1 MTISPEE
8 IQAKQFH
15 VRFRGFDVD
24 EVDGFLE
31 QVAEHYLMALEEKR
45 TLTEQVETLRQE
57 INSLKNEEH
66 SFKDALIAGQK
77 VVDEM
82 KQRGRERAD
91 ELLSKARQEVKE
103 LKDAANQEIVE
114 LEGQVDELRAMQGKL
129 AADLRRVINNYLSGI
144 EQNIGGSTG
153 GVRPEDDEPREKAV
167 PSPDTTPD
175 PPLDLDDLY
184 EKIDLNADSQPGS
197 EMAADM
203 GLPDELPKAPATI
216 SLDVEEPDITM
227 PDLDNEIMFT
237 LEDPLDNE
245 EIDITIAGD
254 KKKDE

>member
-1 MTISPEE
+1 MSISPED
-8 IQAKQFH
+8 IQSKQFH

-57 INSLKNEEH
+57 VNSLKNEEH

-91 ELLSKARQEVKE
+91 DLLLKAREEVKE
-103 LKDAANQEIVE
+103 LKDAANLEIAE
-114 LEGQVDELRAMQGKL
+114 LEGRVDELRAMQGNL
-129 AADLRRVINNYLSGI
+129 AADLRRVIDNYLSGI
-144 EQNIGGSTG
+144 EQNIDGAPSREGA
-153 GVRPEDDEPREKAV
+153 EDNKPQEEVAA
-167 PSPDTTPD
+167 PDTTPD

-184 EKIDLNADSQPGS
+184 EKVDLGVDSPLTPGM
-197 EMAADM
+197 EADM

-216 SLDVEEPDITM
+216 SLDIEDSGITM
-227 PDLDNEIMFT
+227 PDLDDEIMFT

-245 EIDITIAGD
+245 EIDITIAGNE
-254 KKKDE
+254 KKNG

>member
-114 LEGQVDELRAMQGKL
+114 LEGRVDELRAMQGEL
-129 AADLRRVINNYLSGI
+129 AADLRRVIDNYLSGI
-144 EQNIGGSTG
+144 EQNIDGAPSR
-153 GVRPEDDEPREKAV
+153 VRPEDDESQEEV
-167 PSPDTTPD
+167 SVPDTTPD

-184 EKIDLNADSQPGS
+184 EKIDLSADSSPGS

-203 GLPDELPKAPATI
+203 GLPDELPKAPSTI
-216 SLDVEEPDITM
+216 SLDAEEPDITM

-254 KKKDE
+254 KKKDG

>member
-1 MTISPEE
+1 MTISPQD
-8 IQAKQFH
+8 IQSKQFH

-45 TLTEQVETLRQE
+45 TLAEQVETMRQE
-57 INSLKNEEH
+57 MNSLKNEEH
-66 SFKDALIAGQK
+66 SFKDAMIAGQK

-91 ELLSKARQEVKE
+91 ELLSQARQEVKE

-114 LEGQVDELRAMQGKL
+114 LEGRVDELRAMQGEL
-129 AADLRRVINNYLSGI
+129 AADLRRVIDNYLSGI
-144 EQNIGGSTG
+144 EENIDGAPSR
-153 GVRPEDDEPREKAV
+153 VRPEDDEPQEKTALA
-167 PSPDTTPD
+167 PDTTPD

-184 EKIDLNADSQPGS
+184 EKIDLSADSQSGS

-216 SLDVEEPDITM
+216 SLDVEESEITM

>member
-1 MTISPEE
+1 MTISPQD
-8 IQAKQFH
+8 IQSKQFH
-15 VRFRGFDVD
+15 IRFRGFDVD

-45 TLTEQVETLRQE
+45 LLSEQVETLRQE
-57 INSLKNEEH
+57 MKSLKNEEH

-103 LKDAANQEIVE
+103 LKDAANQEIAE
-114 LEGQVDELRAMQGKL
+114 LEGRVDELRAMQGEL
-129 AADLRRVINNYLSGI
+129 AADLRRVIDNYISGI
-144 EQNIGGSTG
+144 EQNIDGAPNR
-153 GVRPEDDEPREKAV
+153 VRAENNEPREEDA
-167 PSPDTTPD
+167 PAPDTTPD

-184 EKIDLNADSQPGS
+184 EKIDLNADSLPGS

-203 GLPDELPKAPATI
+203 GLPDELPKAPDTI
-216 SLDVEEPDITM
+216 SLDVEGPEMTM
-227 PDLDNEIMFT
+227 PDLDNEVMFT

-245 EIDITIAGD
+245 EIDISIAGD

>member
-1 MTISPEE
+1 MTISPED

-91 ELLSKARQEVKE
+91 DLLRKAREEVKE
-103 LKDAANQEIVE
+103 LKDAANREIAE
-114 LEGQVDELRAMQGKL
+114 LEGRVDELRAMQGEL
-129 AADLRRVINNYLSGI
+129 AADLRRVIDNYLSGI
-144 EQNIGGSTG
+144 EQNIDGASS
-153 GVRPEDDEPREKAV
+153 REAAEDDEPRAEETPAL
-167 PSPDTTPD
+167 DTTPD
-175 PPLDLDDLY
+175 SRLDLDDLY
-184 EKIDLNADSQPGS
+184 EKVDLSADSLLNS
-197 EMAADM
+197 EAAENM
-203 GLPDELPKAPATI
+203 GLPDELPKAPAAI
-216 SLDVEEPDITM
+216 SLDIEESDVTI

>member
-1 MTISPEE
+1 MTISPED

-57 INSLKNEEH
+57 INFLKNEEH

-91 ELLSKARQEVKE
+91 DLLLKAREEVKE
-103 LKDAANQEIVE
+103 LKDAANLEIAE
-114 LEGQVDELRAMQGKL
+114 LEGRVDELRAMQGEL
-129 AADLRRVINNYLSGI
+129 AADLRRVIDNYLSGI
-144 EQNIGGSTG
+144 EQNIDGAPSRAGA
-153 GVRPEDDEPREKAV
+153 EDDEPRAAA
-167 PSPDTTPD
+167 PDSTPD

-184 EKIDLNADSQPGS
+184 EKIDLGTDSSLSS
-197 EMAADM
+197 EMEADM

-216 SLDVEEPDITM
+216 SLDVDEPGITM

-245 EIDITIAGD
+245 EIDITIAGS
-254 KKKDE
+254 KKKDG

>member
-1 MTISPEE
+1 MTISPQD
-8 IQAKQFH
+8 IQSKQFH

-45 TLTEQVETLRQE
+45 TLTEQVETMRQE
-57 INSLKNEEH
+57 MNFLKNEEH

-91 ELLSKARQEVKE
+91 ELLSEARQEVKE
-103 LKDAANQEIVE
+103 LKDAANQEITE
-114 LEGQVDELRAMQGKL
+114 LEGRVDELRAMQGEL
-129 AADLRRVINNYLSGI
+129 AADLRRVIDDYLSGI
-144 EQNIGGSTG
+144 EQNIDGASSR
-153 GVRPEDDEPREKAV
+153 VRAEDDEPQEEENSA
-167 PSPDTTPD
+167 SDTTPD

-184 EKIDLNADSQPGS
+184 EKIDIADSQSGS

-216 SLDVEEPDITM
+216 SLDAEEPDITM

>member
-1 MTISPEE
+1 MTISPED
-8 IQAKQFH
+8 IQSKQFH

-91 ELLSKARQEVKE
+91 DLLVKAREEVEE
-103 LKDAANQEIVE
+103 LKDAANLEIAE
-114 LEGQVDELRAMQGKL
+114 LEGRVDELRAMQGKL
-129 AADLRRVINNYLSGI
+129 AADLRRVIDNYLSGI
-144 EQNIGGSTG
+144 EQNIDGAPSRVGA
-153 GVRPEDDEPREKAV
+153 EDDEPQEEVAA
-167 PSPDTTPD
+167 PDTTPD

-184 EKIDLNADSQPGS
+184 EKVDLGADSPLSSG
-197 EMAADM
+197 MGVDM

-216 SLDVEEPDITM
+216 SLDVEDSGITM
-227 PDLDNEIMFT
+227 PDLDDEIMFT

-245 EIDITIAGD
+245 EIDITIAGNE
-254 KKKDE
+254 KKNG